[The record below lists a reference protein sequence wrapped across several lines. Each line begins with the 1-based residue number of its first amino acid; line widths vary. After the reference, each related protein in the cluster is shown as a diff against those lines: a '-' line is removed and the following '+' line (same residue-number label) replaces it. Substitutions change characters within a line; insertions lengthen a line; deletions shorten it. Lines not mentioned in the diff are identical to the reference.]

1 MEYIVS
7 CEICS
12 LEYSDTE
19 TIPRVLDCG
28 HSFCTSCIA
37 QLENTLCPK
46 CRANIPSGKEFPV
59 NFSLLS
65 LVEEWKSEKN
75 LSPDIIS
82 SIQNL
87 KEKLVSKLSVINKMF
102 EICNTKESIESDIKL
117 LTSMEE
123 ERLKEEF
130 GSKKQMM
137 MRKKLEKLEEKYKEC
152 SFVNYVF
159 FDDLDKFSLFSLQ
172 NDVSSDTFFSE
183 MYKILKSSEKIF
195 TYKCINKELKFGE
208 LTVRD
213 NKIMIHSLTLNEI
226 PKGSKIVQFQNLRA
240 MFMNKRLDAFF
251 EITAKN
257 GTSYTIIIQLHDRML
272 VPHFIKLCTAEKGS
286 TYKNL
291 PFSKGKNNT
300 TRYDAQ
306 GRQLNYQQQV
316 ISLESILEVV
326 SPKILLLDYYKNILG
341 NLPCVENDVIVTETT
356 DNGFHILRVKQ
367 PNSYTILG
375 KVTYPSDLWN
385 CVTFDNVEKILD
397 CGLVTDV

>member
-1 MEYIVS
+1 MEYIVT

-28 HSFCTSCIA
+28 HSFCTTCIA
-37 QLENTLCPK
+37 QLENALCPK
-46 CRANIPSGKEFPV
+46 CRANIPSRKEFPI
-59 NFSLLS
+59 NFSLIS

-82 SIQNL
+82 SIKNL

-102 EICNTKESIESDIKL
+102 EICNTKESIESDLRL
-117 LTSMEE
+117 LTSLEE
-123 ERLKEEF
+123 EGLKEEF
-130 GSKKQMM
+130 GSKKQMII
-137 MRKKLEKLEEKYKEC
+137 RKKLKKLEEKYKEC
-152 SFVNYVF
+152 S
-159 FDDLDKFSLFSLQ
+159 L
-172 NDVSSDTFFSE
+172 NDVSREIGFSE

-213 NKIMIHSLTLNEI
+213 NKIMIHSLTLNDI
-226 PKGSKIVQFQNLRA
+226 PKGSKIVQFQNLREMLA
-240 MFMNKRLDAFF
+240 NKSMHAFL
-251 EITAKN
+251 EVTAKN

-306 GRQLNYQQQV
+306 GKQINQV
-316 ISLESILEVV
+316 ISLVSILEVN
-326 SPKILLLDYYKNILG
+326 SPKVLLLDYYKNISG
-341 NLPCVENDVIVTETT
+341 KLPCVENDIIVTGRS
-356 DNGFHILRVKQ
+356 DNGFQILRVKQ
-367 PNSYTILG
+367 PNSYSILG

-385 CVTFDNVEKILD
+385 YVTFENVEKILD
-397 CGLVTDV
+397 CGLVADLKKNI

>member
-1 MEYIVS
+1 MEYTVS

-28 HSFCTSCIA
+28 HSFCTTCIT

-59 NFSLLS
+59 NFSLIS
-65 LVEEWKSEKN
+65 LIEEWKSEKN

-102 EICNTKESIESDIKL
+102 EICNTKESIESDLRL

-130 GSKKQMM
+130 GSKKQMI

-152 SFVNYVF
+152 SLVNYVF

-183 MYKILKSSEKIF
+183 LYKILKSSEKIF
-195 TYKCINKELKFGE
+195 TCKLINTELKFGE

-213 NKIMIHSLTLNEI
+213 NKIMIHSLTLNNI
-226 PKGSKIVQFQNLRA
+226 PKGSKIVQFQNLREK
-240 MFMNKRLDAFF
+240 MLNKTVHAFL

-257 GTSYTIIIQLHDRML
+257 GTSHTIIIELHDRKL

-291 PFSKGKNNT
+291 PFSRGKNTTTRSDAKGKQIN
-300 TRYDAQ
+300 
-306 GRQLNYQQQV
+306 QV
-316 ISLESILEVV
+316 ISLVSIIEVA
-326 SPKILLLDYYKNILG
+326 SPKVLPLDYYKNISG
-341 NLPCVENDVIVTETT
+341 KLPCVENDVIVTGRS
-356 DNGFHILRVKQ
+356 DNGFQILRVKQ
-367 PNSYTILG
+367 PNSYSILG

-385 CVTFDNVEKILD
+385 YVTFENVEKFLD
-397 CGLVTDV
+397 CGLVTCV